1 MKRQNH
7 MLRKTFLTSA
17 ASLCFSLYVHTVA
30 TMGVNTEY
38 FQHAVEIQGKVLT
51 RVPMKFDAKIDLKLK
66 NVKIETNPCHEETE
80 IVVGRY
86 GSITSVWFLLLKPHE
101 IHYSL
106 TSCRGF
112 QIGRVTFQCVA
123 EPLG

>member
-7 MLRKTFLTSA
+7 MLRKTFLTLT

-51 RVPMKFDAKIDLKLK
+51 RVPMKFDAKIDMKLK

-86 GSITSVWFLLLKPHE
+86 GSITSEWFLLLKPHE
-101 IHYSL
+101 VHYSL
-106 TSCRGF
+106 TSYRGF
-112 QIGRVTFQCVA
+112 
-123 EPLG
+123 